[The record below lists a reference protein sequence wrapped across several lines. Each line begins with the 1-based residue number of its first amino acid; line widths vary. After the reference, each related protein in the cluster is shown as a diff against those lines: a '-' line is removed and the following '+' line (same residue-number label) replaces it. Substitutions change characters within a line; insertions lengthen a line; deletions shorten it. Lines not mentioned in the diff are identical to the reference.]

1 MIVVDV
7 ETSGLNPNIH
17 SLLSIGAI
25 DFSNQMN
32 TFYGELAPISNRSY
46 TDEALKVNGIDIEEW
61 KEKQYPT
68 LVMTNFSNWLERIE
82 DNTILAGHNPTF
94 DLNFVQLYAGL
105 CGVNMPF
112 RHRTV
117 DLHSIAYAQFG
128 EGVGVVEKKL
138 TSDRIYEL
146 LKMKHEPK
154 PHNALNGAKW
164 ETEAFNRLILND
176 QFAGYDG

>member
-7 ETSGLNPNIH
+7 ETGGLNPNLDC
-17 SLLSIGAI
+17 LLSIGAI
-25 DFSNQMN
+25 DFNDQMN
-32 TFYGELAPISNRSY
+32 TFYGELAPSPSRSY
-46 TDEALKVNGIDIEEW
+46 HDSALKINGIDIEEW
-61 KEKQYPT
+61 KTKPNAMLT
-68 LVMTNFSNWLERIE
+68 MTNFANWLEKIE
-82 DNTILAGHNPTF
+82 DNTVLAGHNPTF
-94 DLNFVQLYAGL
+94 DLSFVQMYGGLAG
-105 CGVNMPF
+105 VDIPF

-117 DLHSIAYAQFG
+117 DLHSVAYAQFY
-128 EGVGVVEKKL
+128 EDYSIAERKF

-146 LKMKHEPK
+146 LKMKTEPK